1 MTVADI
7 AMSNRVRTLKAGVF
21 DGIPSSIVD
30 ACPKLVALTEAIL
43 AEPKIAEFLAKTGT
57 SK

>member
-7 AMSNRVRTLKAGVF
+7 AVAYRVTTLKAGVF

-30 ACPKLVALTEAIL
+30 ICPKLVALTEAIL